1 MSIIY
6 SEFNGWFS
14 VYITIGRYKLIRSGF
29 WDWYL
34 NREDYPWR
42 MTKQFQWICMWVI
55 AICLCKMQKLPRQD
69 GLFLFSMPILN
80 LILCEMRNVNWEWE
94 DSVPLLIFYFIFQA
108 QDQGC
113 AVGLIIA
120 TITYYRL
127 LCKSGES
134 QALGIKINCCGTSFL
149 SLLPHM
155 INWVLT
161 FAFLEIIV
169 ESGWVELDTKLL
181 PFVSLFLYCTYKCF
195 NEFILA
201 YRYLRFWYSYGL
213 KN

>member
-1 MSIIY
+1 
-6 SEFNGWFS
+6 
-14 VYITIGRYKLIRSGF
+14 
-29 WDWYL
+29 
-34 NREDYPWR
+34 
-42 MTKQFQWICMWVI
+42 
-55 AICLCKMQKLPRQD
+55 MQKLPRQD

-181 PFVSLFLYCTYKCF
+181 PFVLYFYIVHINVLTNLSWHKDIYDFDIPTVSRIKIKNTLGF
-195 NEFILA
+195 FWNE
-201 YRYLRFWYSYGL
+201 
-213 KN
+213 KQ